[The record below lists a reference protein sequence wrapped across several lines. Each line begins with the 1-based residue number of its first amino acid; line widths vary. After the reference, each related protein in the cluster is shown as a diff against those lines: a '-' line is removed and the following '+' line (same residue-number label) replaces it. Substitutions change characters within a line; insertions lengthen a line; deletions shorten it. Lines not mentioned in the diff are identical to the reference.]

1 MAVRGVLRLRKGWCA
16 KSRQDVNSAKL
27 GFEMKAKID
36 PARLIRAMEYTGLA
50 EANGFP
56 PVHAW
61 ERAQPICFDSDWQG
75 KNNDPSRAT
84 QVRVLWT
91 SETLYLEFRC
101 RYRTLTV
108 FKDSEVNGRRDQL
121 WDRDVAEVFIQT
133 DATQPRHY
141 WEFEI
146 SPNGMWIDLEIS
158 PEGKRDPKSGM
169 KSLVVRSDQRK
180 LWIATIALPMN
191 TVTTHFDPPA
201 NWRVNF
207 FRVEGANE
215 PRFYSSWQPT
225 HTPRPNFH
233 VPEAF
238 GWLRFER
245 F

>member
-1 MAVRGVLRLRKGWCA
+1 MEG
-16 KSRQDVNSAKL
+16 Q
-27 GFEMKAKID
+27 ID
-36 PARLIRAMEYTGLA
+36 PATLVRAMEYTGLP

-75 KNNDPSRAT
+75 QHSDAARAT
-84 QVRVLWT
+84 QARVLWT
-91 SETLYLEFRC
+91 KEMLYLEFRC

-108 FKDSEVNGRRDQL
+108 FHESEANGRRDQL
-121 WDRDVAEVFIQT
+121 WDRDVVEVFIQT
-133 DATQPRHY
+133 DATQQRRY

-169 KSLVVRSDQRK
+169 KSHIVHSRPEK
-180 LWIATIALPMN
+180 LWIAMIGLPIN
-191 TVTTHFDPPA
+191 IFTTYFDPPA

-207 FRVEGANE
+207 FRVEGADE

-225 HTPRPNFH
+225 HTPQPNFH

-238 GWLRFER
+238 GWLLFER
-245 F
+245 A

>member
-1 MAVRGVLRLRKGWCA
+1 NSSGFTVSTIDRLRGPRSARHTWLFRDANMAVRGVLRLRKGWCA

-101 RYRTLTV
+101 RY
-108 FKDSEVNGRRDQL
+108 
-121 WDRDVAEVFIQT
+121 
-133 DATQPRHY
+133 
-141 WEFEI
+141 
-146 SPNGMWIDLEIS
+146 
-158 PEGKRDPKSGM
+158 
-169 KSLVVRSDQRK
+169 
-180 LWIATIALPMN
+180 
-191 TVTTHFDPPA
+191 
-201 NWRVNF
+201 
-207 FRVEGANE
+207 
-215 PRFYSSWQPT
+215 
-225 HTPRPNFH
+225 
-233 VPEAF
+233 
-238 GWLRFER
+238 
-245 F
+245 